1 MGVNVM
7 SDQYNQIGKIIGC
20 TIADLRKNEGLTQ
33 KDFSKIFNVSESSI
47 AHYEQG
53 LTVPSAEMLMKFA
66 DYFGVSVDY
75 LLREPT
81 KATVIDPEQ
90 YVEIA
95 CKKDRNAW
103 RCTVKNISD
112 RELEQVKLKTFFYD
126 KDGNSID
133 YRENLVFDLEP
144 DTVKPELLY
153 STVGAKAASSN
164 SVQ

>member
-66 DYFGVSVDY
+66 DYFGVNIDY
-75 LLREPT
+75 LFGRCS
-81 KATVIDPEQ
+81 
-90 YVEIA
+90 
-95 CKKDRNAW
+95 CKIKYSALNEKVTSDMTLSEMINIVSSMSKQKRKYLCDTINLLRNA
-103 RCTVKNISD
+103 N
-112 RELEQVKLKTFFYD
+112 EKLK
-126 KDGNSID
+126 
-133 YRENLVFDLEP
+133 
-144 DTVKPELLY
+144 
-153 STVGAKAASSN
+153 
-164 SVQ
+164 